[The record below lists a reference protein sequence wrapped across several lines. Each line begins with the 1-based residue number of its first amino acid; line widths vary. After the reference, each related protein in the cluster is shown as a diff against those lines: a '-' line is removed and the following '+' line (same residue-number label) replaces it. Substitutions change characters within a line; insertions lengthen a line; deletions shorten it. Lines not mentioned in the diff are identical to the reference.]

1 MASISTLTIKLKL
14 DNAAFC
20 DGRDNPAQGQEVAR
34 ILRILADRLE
44 HLDDV
49 ATHFLGGHPLYD
61 VNGNVVGTVE
71 GGAR

>member
-1 MASISTLTIKLKL
+1 MSTSPTLTVKLKL

-20 DGRDNPAQGQEVAR
+20 DDGDNPAQGHEVAR

-49 ATHFLGGHPLYD
+49 SEHFDDGYPLYD
-61 VNGNVVGTVE
+61 VNGNAVGTVE
-71 GGAR
+71 GSGR